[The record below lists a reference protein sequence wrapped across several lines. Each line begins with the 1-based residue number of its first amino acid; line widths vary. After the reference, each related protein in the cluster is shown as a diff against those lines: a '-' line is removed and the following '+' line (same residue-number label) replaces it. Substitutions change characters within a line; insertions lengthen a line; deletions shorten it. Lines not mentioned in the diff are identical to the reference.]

1 MSRKMMFSFDITGV
15 RLEDHLSPSSGV
27 DPPKVL

>member
-1 MSRKMMFSFDITGV
+1 MMFSFDITRV
-15 RLEDHLSPSSGV
+15 RLEATFDLQSPSSGV